1 MFTINFMRLTHAEI
15 NLGNFKS
22 NIKNI
27 KSLLKPETKICV
39 AVKANGY
46 GNGAVRCALAAE
58 EAGADYLAIAAVSE
72 GIELRRNGVK
82 LPLLML
88 SLCCPS
94 EIPDVIKNSITPLV
108 FDKEIIELYDLELE
122 KTGADSKFAVHMAID
137 TGMGRIGIRP
147 EEACD
152 IAKSI
157 VNSRHLCLGGMCTHF
172 AVADSLT
179 EEDIAYTEKQ
189 HEAFMT
195 AVKNVEDAGINP
207 GIRHCC
213 NSPAA
218 VNHPEWQLDM
228 VRPGIIVYG
237 YYPDQVTKE
246 YLEKKGTPV
255 QIKPVMTLVS
265 GVCAIRHFSKGQSVS
280 YGHTWTATEDTDIA
294 VIPCGY
300 GDGFLRRFNEVVKP
314 SIGGKSYNIRGRI
327 CMDQFM
333 LDIGKDNKDVKRWD
347 KVILFGDK
355 TKGAFVDAQ
364 DIADATKTIPYE
376 IMTGITSRVER
387 VYID

>member
-1 MFTINFMRLTHAEI
+1 MRLTHAEI
-15 NLGNFKS
+15 NLTTFKD
-22 NIKNI
+22 NI
-27 KSLLKPETKICV
+27 KSVKTLLKPQTKVCV
-39 AVKANGY
+39 AVKANAY
-46 GNGAVRCALAAE
+46 GNGAVRCAKAAK
-58 EAGADYLAIAAVSE
+58 EAGADFLAIAAVSE
-72 GIELRRNGVK
+72 GIELRQNGID

-88 SLCCPS
+88 SLCCPE
-94 EIPDVIKNSITPLV
+94 EIADVVKYSITPLI
-108 FDKEIIELYDLELE
+108 FDKEIIALYDEELE
-122 KTGADSKFAVHMAID
+122 RTGCSSKFAVHMAVD
-137 TGMGRIGIRP
+137 TGMGRVGIRA
-147 EEACD
+147 EEACE
-152 IAKSI
+152 IARAIAGSK
-157 VNSRHLCLGGMCTHF
+157 HLCLGGMCTHF
-172 AVADSLT
+172 AVSDSLSP
-179 EEDIAYTEKQ
+179 EDIAYTEKQ
-189 HEAFMT
+189 YQSFMT

-213 NSPAA
+213 NSPATL
-218 VNHPEWQLDM
+218 NHPEWQLDM
-228 VRPGIIVYG
+228 VRPGIVVYG
-237 YYPDQVTKE
+237 YYPDQITKD

-255 QIKPVMTLVS
+255 EVKPVMTLVS
-265 GVCAIRHFSKGQSVS
+265 GICAIRHFSKGQSVS